1 MRDENSILEEL
12 KRLLLFFFRVSHL
25 TSLYCQHPS
34 QVLLFFFSPLPFCFL
49 FSHLL
54 LSSPFF
60 FFQAHASHSG
70 FDSSCTTVFI
80 QVSCRCHVSPRRWRA
95 ESSKRIPH
103 AAHGHPQHGHD
114 PAGRG
119 AAVHEQDGVLAA
131 SRQCL
136 LPATWLSLWLQ
147 ACEMA
152 ETRGKA
158 AVSRLWDSVWAKK
171 GRLSSSCR
179 KNLSTS
185 VNRLWWYFAF
195 SSSHHTYSVVNSK
208 PVFFY
213 HHWAQAICY
222 SFCVCMIFFCL
233 FVFVFFCLP
242 SVSLLLIPMASYVCV
257 SEALGDRR
265 PTIRLLVPGKLQLRR
280 SVSLCKTVLFFFFF
294 PRRHLWLFK
303 LCLCCFPTQL

>member
-34 QVLLFFFSPLPFCFL
+34 QVLLFFFLLFLFFFFL

-60 FFQAHASHSG
+60 FQARASHSG

-208 PVFFY
+208 PRFFLPSLS
-213 HHWAQAICY
+213 AGNLLQ
-222 SFCVCMIFFCL
+222 FLRVCAFFFVCL
-233 FVFVFFCLP
+233 FLSFFACLRFHSSSSQWP
-242 SVSLLLIPMASYVCV
+242 VMYVSL
-257 SEALGDRR
+257 
-265 PTIRLLVPGKLQLRR
+265 KL
-280 SVSLCKTVLFFFFF
+280 
-294 PRRHLWLFK
+294 
-303 LCLCCFPTQL
+303 

>member
-34 QVLLFFFSPLPFCFL
+34 QVLLFFFFP
-49 FSHLL
+49 
-54 LSSPFF
+54 SSFF
-60 FFQAHASHSG
+60 FF

-208 PVFFY
+208 PRFFLPSLS
-213 HHWAQAICY
+213 AGNLLQ
-222 SFCVCMIFFCL
+222 FLRVCAFFLFVCFCL
-233 FVFVFFCLP
+233 FLPAFGFTPPHPNGQLCMCLWSSRWP
-242 SVSLLLIPMASYVCV
+242 PTNNTVISAWETTAAAECFSL
-257 SEALGDRR
+257 
-265 PTIRLLVPGKLQLRR
+265 
-280 SVSLCKTVLFFFFF
+280 
-294 PRRHLWLFK
+294 
-303 LCLCCFPTQL
+303 